1 MPTPLVDLS
10 VANYLSTLAARTS
23 TPGGGTAA
31 ALTAAQ
37 GVSLLSMVCEFTRPE
52 SEPLAVIKQECAST
66 QKTLLRLAQEDADAF
81 KNVMKWYKEPNND
94 NYQQAVEGAIT
105 VSINIMRE
113 ASKLIDVGDYLAENG
128 NKNLITD
135 VAIGANFLACAIQC
149 ALVNVLINCR
159 SVSNDVIRTQANQ
172 ETKKILDVAERLN
185 SIYLR
190 IRGNL

>member
-1 MPTPLVDLS
+1 
-10 VANYLSTLAARTS
+10 
-23 TPGGGTAA
+23 
-31 ALTAAQ
+31 
-37 GVSLLSMVCEFTRPE
+37 
-52 SEPLAVIKQECAST
+52 
-66 QKTLLRLAQEDADAF
+66 
-81 KNVMKWYKEPNND
+81 MKWYKESNND

-113 ASKLIDVGDYLAENG
+113 AGKLIDVGDYLAENG

-135 VAIGANFLACAIQC
+135 VAIGANFLACAIQS

>member
-10 VANYLSTLAARTS
+10 IANYLSTLSARTS
-23 TPGGGTAA
+23 TPGGGSAA

-37 GVSLLSMVCEFTRPE
+37 GVSLLSMVCEFTQPE
-52 SEPLAVIKQECAST
+52 SEPLAAIKRECASA
-66 QKTLLRLAQEDADAF
+66 QKALLRLVQKDADAF
-81 KNVMKWYKEPNND
+81 KDVMKWYKDPDSD
-94 NYQQAVEGAIT
+94 NYQQAVEGAIA

-113 ASKLIDVGDYLAENG
+113 ASKLIDVSDYLAENG

-135 VAIGANFLACAIQC
+135 VAIGANFLACAIEC

-159 SVSNDVIRTQANQ
+159 SVSNDAIRTQANQ
-172 ETKKILDVAERLN
+172 ETKKILDVAERFN

-190 IRGNL
+190 IRDNL